1 MLTRNHAHAHIPAS
15 TPAADVSPVL
25 QATLTPGAGP
35 AAAPADALDAA
46 VAAAGMKAD
55 AAATVVVVDGQIDEQ
70 RSSMGGLPQGVY
82 VGGLAGAPQD
92 VTSFA
97 LVSEAG
103 GPMGTGPFDGGGQM
117 HSRAAV
123 GAHAVPT
130 KLILCVRSC
139 TNQGVPLLSR
149 PLCQQ

>member
-1 MLTRNHAHAHIPAS
+1 MRTLTY

-55 AAATVVVVDGQIDEQ
+55 VAATVVVVDGQIDEQ
-70 RSSMGGLPQGVY
+70 RSRMGGLPQGVY

-103 GPMGTGPFDGGGQM
+103 GPLDW
-117 HSRAAV
+117 SV
-123 GAHAVPT
+123 
-130 KLILCVRSC
+130 
-139 TNQGVPLLSR
+139 
-149 PLCQQ
+149 